1 MADEVRIY
9 PVLIPKGT
17 LASAPQVTALPMP
30 QRLVQR
36 IQILVPPGPGGMVG
50 FQLAAGGQSIV
61 PYNDAS
67 WIVTNN
73 EVIDWPLE
81 GMPEAGSWQLH
92 AYNIGRFDHTL
103 TVRML
108 LGLPE
113 KAPVKPLTPI
123 VISALSGVLS

>member
-9 PVLIPKGT
+9 PVLVPKGT
-17 LASAPQVTALPMP
+17 LKSAPQITALPMP

-36 IQILVPPGPGGMVG
+36 VEILVPPGPGGMVG
-50 FQLAAGGQSIV
+50 FQLAAGGQAIV
-61 PYNDAS
+61 PYNDVN

-92 AYNIGRFDHTL
+92 AYNNGKFDHTL
-103 TVRML
+103 TVRFL

-113 KAPVKPLTPI
+113 KAKAAPLMPI
-123 VISALSGVLS
+123 VSVPLSGVLS

>member
-9 PVLIPKGT
+9 PVLVPKGT
-17 LASAPQVTALPMP
+17 LQTAPQVTALPMP

-92 AYNIGRFDHTL
+92 AYNTGKFDHTL

-113 KAPVKPLTPI
+113 KAQAKPLTPI
-123 VISALSGVLS
+123 VGASLSGVLS